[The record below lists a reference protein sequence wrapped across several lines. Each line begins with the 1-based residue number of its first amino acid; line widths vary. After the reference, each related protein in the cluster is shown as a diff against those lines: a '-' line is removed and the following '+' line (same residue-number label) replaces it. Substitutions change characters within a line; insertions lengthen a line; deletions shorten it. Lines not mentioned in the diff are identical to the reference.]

1 MPALRLMFTLVACLI
16 VASGC
21 GRQAGPG
28 PGGAAGGGNV
38 IGVSL
43 LTLDNP
49 FFKVIGTS
57 ITAEGAKHGYTT
69 QVVTPEKDLARQH
82 AQIKEFI
89 VKKVAAIVLSPCDAK
104 GIVPAIAEAKAA
116 GIPVF
121 TVDIPCLEPGVEIV
135 SQVCTANEGGG
146 RMAAEAMIEGLQG
159 RGARWRFCTPRSSNP
174 AG

>member
-1 MPALRLMFTLVACLI
+1 
-16 VASGC
+16 
-21 GRQAGPG
+21 
-28 PGGAAGGGNV
+28 V

-82 AQIKEFI
+82 AQIEEFI

-104 GIVPAIAEAKAA
+104 GIVPAIAEANAA

-135 SQVCTANEGGG
+135 SQVCTDNEGGG

>member
-1 MPALRLMFTLVACLI
+1 M
-16 VASGC
+16 
-21 GRQAGPG
+21 
-28 PGGAAGGGNV
+28 

-57 ITAEGAKHGYTT
+57 ITAEGTKHGYTT

-89 VKKVAAIVLSPCDAK
+89 VKKVAAIVLSPCDTK
-104 GIVPAIAEAKAA
+104 GIVPAIAEANAA

-135 SQVCTANEGGG
+135 SQVCTDNEGGG